1 MSLFFKSTAIAAN
14 ALYGDFKFKPYYN
27 MGFHLDALTSFICH
41 IVRALYNLA
50 SIALR
55 VLITPLCLL
64 NPLAWLSLPDHALN
78 LIDDLVG
85 FVISLAPIIIHPLI
99 FLVRTLTSVMFG
111 YEQQSEN
118 DGGIEDEQNDLSLAM
133 TLF

>member
-1 MSLFFKSTAIAAN
+1 M
-14 ALYGDFKFKPYYN
+14 
-27 MGFHLDALTSFICH
+27 
-41 IVRALYNLA
+41 
-50 SIALR
+50 
-55 VLITPLCLL
+55 LITPFCLL
-64 NPLAWLSLPDHALN
+64 NPLAWLGLPDHALN
-78 LIDDLVG
+78 LIDELVG

-118 DGGIEDEQNDLSLAM
+118 DCGIEEEQNDLSLAM